1 MSQALVHRT
10 NRQLTNPVNIHV
22 LNGAL
27 IVAAS
32 LLMAV
37 CAHVSIPL
45 WFTPV
50 PVTLQTFGVML
61 LALTLGGWR
70 ASAALVLYLL
80 EGISGLLVFS
90 PSGPGGIAQIM
101 GPTGG
106 FLMAYPLAALVSG
119 IIAQKLLRSKR
130 PVISFALGALVC
142 DAIIFAAGAIWLLG
156 LTHQSS
162 TAIMAAAVLPFLP
175 GEVLKGAAA
184 VGAALAKTARFPQT
198 RGGLS
203 DEK

>member
-10 NRQLTNPVNIHV
+10 NRQLANSQNIHV
-22 LNGAL
+22 LNGVL
-27 IVAAS
+27 IVGAS

-50 PVTLQTFGVML
+50 PITLQTFGVML
-61 LALTLGGWR
+61 LALTLGGRR
-70 ASAALVLYLL
+70 ASAALVLYLV
-80 EGISGLLVFS
+80 EGISGLPVFS
-90 PSGPGGIAQIM
+90 PSGPGGIAQIL

-106 FLMAYPLAALVSG
+106 FLMAYPLAALVG
-119 IIAQKLLRSKR
+119 GLLLQKLSRSKR
-130 PVISFALGALVC
+130 PVISFVFGALAC
-142 DAIIFAAGAIWLLG
+142 DAIVFAAGAIWLLG
-156 LTHQSS
+156 LTHQSA
-162 TAIMAAAVLPFLP
+162 TAIMTAAVLPFLP

-198 RGGLS
+198 HAGLS

>member
-1 MSQALVHRT
+1 MSQTLTHSANRLTDSLNIRAL
-10 NRQLTNPVNIHV
+10 NA
-22 LNGAL
+22 AL
-27 IVAAS
+27 IVGAS

-50 PVTLQTFGVML
+50 PITLQTFGVML

-70 ASAALVLYLL
+70 ASAALILYLA
-80 EGISGLLVFS
+80 EGIAGLPVFS
-90 PSGPGGIAQIM
+90 PSGPGGVAQIL

-106 FLMAYPLAALVSG
+106 FLIAYPLAALAG
-119 IIAQKLLRSKR
+119 GLLAQKLLPGKR
-130 PVISFALGALVC
+130 PIISFVLAALTC
-142 DAIIFAAGAIWLLG
+142 DVIIFAFGAVWLLV
-156 LTHQSS
+156 LTHQSAMS
-162 TAIMAAAVLPFLP
+162 IMTAAVLPFLP

-198 RGGLS
+198 GAGLS
-203 DEK
+203 DKK